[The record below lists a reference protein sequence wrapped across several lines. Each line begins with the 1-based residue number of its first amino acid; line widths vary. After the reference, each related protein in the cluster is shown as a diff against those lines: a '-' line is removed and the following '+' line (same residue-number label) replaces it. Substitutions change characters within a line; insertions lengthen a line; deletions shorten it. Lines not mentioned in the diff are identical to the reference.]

1 MITNILSRQSAPEQS
16 AAPAPAS
23 PTLPASKAGTVQS
36 TGLSPQA
43 RASTEAER
51 AGQPVER
58 QQLDSAVARL
68 NDYVQVV
75 RRELQFSVHDDSGR
89 TVVKVLDRDTG
100 EVVRQIPSE
109 EMLEVAGQLPGEVED
124 GGQPLLFNDL
134 A

>member
-1 MITNILSRQSAPEQS
+1 MNIVSRQSAPEQV
-16 AAPAPAS
+16 AAPAQASPAAPAVKSGAVEGAS
-23 PTLPASKAGTVQS
+23 PT
-36 TGLSPQA
+36 PQA
-43 RASTEAER
+43 KAQPEEER
-51 AGQPVER
+51 GRQPVER
-58 QQLDSAVARL
+58 QQLDKAVAKL

-109 EMLEVAGQLPGEVED
+109 EMLEVVDQLPSDAD
-124 GGQPLLFNDL
+124 GGGRPLLFNDL